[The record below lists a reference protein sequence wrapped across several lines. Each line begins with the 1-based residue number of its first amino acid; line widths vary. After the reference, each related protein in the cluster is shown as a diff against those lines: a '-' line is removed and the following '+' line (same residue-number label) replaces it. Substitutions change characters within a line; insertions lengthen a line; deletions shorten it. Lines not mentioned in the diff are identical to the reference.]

1 MSAKRFLI
9 GLAILCSVAANAAV
23 PQNRDISFANEVKH
37 AIDKGLD
44 WLTANQKTNGSWS
57 TPDHP
62 AVTALALEAYMGEP
76 TGRFQRNQTPAIRN
90 GYKFILSNVKPDGAI
105 YAREL
110 ENYNTS
116 ICMMALVTAKDSQY
130 DNVLRRARGWLNG
143 QQIDLNAKGKIDSPF
158 DGGVGYGDKH
168 DHSDMNNTL
177 TALEALYYTKYLD
190 RDKPSSASDLNWPAA
205 IHFIESCQNLPA
217 YNKQPWASD
226 DQKNKGGFIYTPAE
240 SKAGSETNAN
250 GRVALRSY
258 GSISYAG
265 LLSYIYAD
273 LKQDDPRVVAVMDW
287 LKNNWTVDENPAMGQ
302 QGLYYYLHLMTKGL
316 TICNVNELTLN
327 NGKTVD
333 WRKSVA
339 SKLIDLQKA
348 DGSWQNNAGRWWEKD
363 PALVTTYSVITLE
376 MIYRG
381 L

>member
-1 MSAKRFLI
+1 MIAKRI
-9 GLAILCSVAANAAV
+9 VIALAIMCCLGAEAAV
-23 PQNRDISFANEVKH
+23 PQKHDISFANEVKH

-44 WLTANQKTNGSWS
+44 WLSANQKTNGCWS

-76 TGRFQRNQTPAIRN
+76 SSRFQRNPTPAIRN
-90 GYKFILSNVKPDGAI
+90 GYKFILSDVKPNGAI

-116 ICMMALVTAKDSQY
+116 ICMMALVTAKDARY
-130 DNVLRRARGWLNG
+130 NDVLRHARAWLNG
-143 QQIDLNAKGKIDSPF
+143 QQIDVNAKGKIDSPF

-177 TALEALYYTKYLD
+177 TALEALYYTKNLD
-190 RDKPSSASDLNWPAA
+190 HDKTGSTNDLNWPAA
-205 IHFIESCQNLPA
+205 IHFIQSCQNIPA
-217 YNKQPWASD
+217 YNKEPWVSD
-226 DQKNKGGFIYTPAE
+226 SPKDKGGFVYTPGE
-240 SKAGSETNAN
+240 SKAGSATNAD

-273 LKQDDPRVVAVMDW
+273 LKQDDPRVIAVMEW

-316 TICNVNELTLN
+316 TICNVDELTLAD
-327 NGKTVD
+327 GKTVN
-333 WRKSVA
+333 WRKAVA
-339 SKLIDLQKA
+339 TKLIDLQKA
-348 DGSWQNNAGRWWEKD
+348 DGSWQNDAGRWWEKD
-363 PALVTTYSVITLE
+363 PALVTAYSVITLE

>member
-1 MSAKRFLI
+1 MSTKRFLI
-9 GLAILCSVAANAAV
+9 AWAILSSLSVTAAV
-23 PQNRDISFANEVKH
+23 PQNRDISFANEIKH
-37 AIDKGLD
+37 AIDRGLD
-44 WLTANQKTNGSWS
+44 WLAANQKTNGCWS

-76 TGRFQRNQTPAIRN
+76 TGRFQQHPTPNIRN

-116 ICMMALVTAKDSQY
+116 ICMMALVTAKDPQF
-130 DNVLRRARGWLNG
+130 DNVLRRARAWLNG
-143 QQIDLNAKGKIDSPF
+143 QQIDLNVKGKIDSPF
-158 DGGVGYGDKH
+158 DGGVGYGNKRN
-168 DHSDMNNTL
+168 HSDMNNTL

-190 RDKPSSASDLNWPAA
+190 QDKPGSGNNLNWPAV

-217 YNKQPWASD
+217 YNKQPWVNNDPKS
-226 DQKNKGGFIYTPAE
+226 KGGFIYTPGE
-240 SKAGSETNAN
+240 SKVGSETNAS

-287 LKNNWTVDENPAMGQ
+287 LKNNWTIDENPGMGE

-316 TICNVNELTLN
+316 TICNVNELTLTD
-327 NGKTVD
+327 GKTVD
-333 WRKSVA
+333 WRKAVA
-339 SKLIDLQKA
+339 TKLFNLQKA

-363 PALVTTYSVITLE
+363 PALVTAYSVISLE
-376 MIYRG
+376 MIDRG